1 MTMMLRER
9 ELIVS
14 AITVG
19 KSRENT
25 LYFDFRVKK
34 YPVPWCSGTRTP
46 LGVVVCVTS
55 VLVRA
60 KFSSFSLHFYAPK
73 MQERFTGH
81 GTRKILVSTNW
92 RLKMRR
98 LYRLRPCLSVR

>member
-14 AITVG
+14 AITLG

-34 YPVPWCSGTRTP
+34 YPVSWCSGTRTP
-46 LGVVVCVTS
+46 LGVAVCVTS
-55 VLVRA
+55 VLVRVR
-60 KFSSFSLHFYAPK
+60 FSSFWP
-73 MQERFTGH
+73 
-81 GTRKILVSTNW
+81 RKS
-92 RLKMRR
+92 
-98 LYRLRPCLSVR
+98 